1 LVVDVQP
8 ESAALGSSGE
18 DPERVADC
26 TSDAPSG
33 YDPAYRTPPSL
44 RHPPM
49 HRRDLLRSAAATA
62 ALAVLPRSAF
72 AADILWQRVAER
84 GPVSPHSTEAAL
96 VRALADTIIPRTDTV
111 GALDVNVPA
120 FIDVIVN
127 EHYTVQDRD
136 AFNAGLKAID
146 ALAVRVG
153 GDAFAALNAERRG
166 LVMNALEQLGSR
178 NDPAARTYA
187 RLKGLVVHGYFTS
200 EAVQQQVLSVD
211 VIPGTFSGDAP
222 LRSRSRSGDSND

>member
-1 LVVDVQP
+1 
-8 ESAALGSSGE
+8 
-18 DPERVADC
+18 
-26 TSDAPSG
+26 
-33 YDPAYRTPPSL
+33 
-44 RHPPM
+44 M
-49 HRRDLLRSAAATA
+49 HRRDLIRSAAAAA

-84 GPVSPHSTEAAL
+84 GPVSSHSKESSL

-120 FIDVIVN
+120 FIDVMVN
-127 EHYTVQDRD
+127 EHYTGQDRD
-136 AFNAGLKAID
+136 AFNAGLIAID

-153 GDAFAALNAERRG
+153 GDAFAALNAERRA
-166 LVMNALEQLGSR
+166 LVMSALEQPTNR
-178 NDPAARTYA
+178 TDPAARTYA

-200 EAVQQQVLSVD
+200 EAVQQQVLGVD

-222 LRSRSRSGDSND
+222 LRTRSRPGGSDD